1 MDPMM
6 KVINALS
13 ALAEALQELKS
24 TTTNAYLDTFETIYD
39 PAEDEVQETPA
50 PAVTFEQ
57 LRCTLAAKSREGHS
71 AEIKALIQKYGAE
84 KLSEVA
90 EDKYA
95 ALLAEAEVL

>member
-13 ALAEALQELKS
+13 ALVETLQELKA
-24 TTTNAYLDTFETIYD
+24 TTTDKYLATFETIYD
-39 PAEDEVQETPA
+39 PAIDDIQEAPA

-57 LRCTLAAKSREGHS
+57 LRCALAAKSREGHS

-90 EDKYA
+90 KDKYA
-95 ALLAEAEVL
+95 ELLAEAEVL